1 MMKAFLP
8 KITLFKNKEI
18 TTVTSVRKSLKV
30 PKAFL
35 IIKLY
40 MMARQHAKF
49 VVKLSQQGAIC
60 QGT

>member
-8 KITLFKNKEI
+8 KITLSKNKEI

-35 IIKLY
+35 ITKLC
-40 MMARQHAKF
+40 MMARQHVKF
-49 VVKLSQQGAIC
+49 VVKLSQQGAIY